1 MSINKNPAT
10 ERGLIKSEVFH
21 NSNITLHQPKYQKI
35 ALLMCGLTEE
45 RSNYVANQT

>member
-10 ERGLIKSEVFH
+10 GRGLIKSEVFH

-35 ALLMCGLTEE
+35 ALQCVDLQK
-45 RSNYVANQT
+45 NVATT